1 MNTKKSEKM
10 KNGNSTDWGSDAFC
24 SNPCS
29 ATDQQSGLTHD
40 LNSTPLLLKRE
51 FLVCISKE
59 SVKHCELLIVQHYI

>member
-10 KNGNSTDWGSDAFC
+10 KNGKSTDWGSDAFS
-24 SNPCS
+24 SNHCS
-29 ATDQQSGLTHD
+29 ATDQKSGLTRD

-59 SVKHCELLIVQHYI
+59 SVQHCEPL